1 MQKNEQG
8 FRLPWHAIKF
18 TNVHIIKVSEGEERD
33 KGSQRILEEIRAEKL
48 SNFRKI
54 TNLCIQE
61 TR

>member
-8 FRLPWHAIKF
+8 LRLLWHAIKF
-18 TNVHIIKVSEGEERD
+18 TNILIVKVSEGEERD

-48 SNFRKI
+48 PDFRKS

-61 TR
+61 TQ